1 MLHIFHMTLGVPCF
15 IYTVFRGLT
24 IIIYDDATFAVTRG
38 AQYIITNIIII
49 IISSTTPY
57 DSIYDATH
65 ITHGTRRS
73 SKEAARAHIISQ

>member
-1 MLHIFHMTLGVPCF
+1 MTLGVPCF

-57 DSIYDATH
+57 DYMMRRTSHTARDA
-65 ITHGTRRS
+65 RR
-73 SKEAARAHIISQ
+73 KKPRARI